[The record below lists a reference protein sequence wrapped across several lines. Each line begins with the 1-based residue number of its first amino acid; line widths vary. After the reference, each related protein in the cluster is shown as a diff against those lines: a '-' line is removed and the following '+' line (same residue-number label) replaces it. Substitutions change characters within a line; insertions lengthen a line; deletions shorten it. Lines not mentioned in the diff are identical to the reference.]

1 MTTDYGGENNQ
12 TALPNS
18 MGTHRDRVDYRENFI
33 QKLDFLKLANFSI
46 QLTKAA
52 SINRRTERPAEVL
65 SHWEASKTELLK
77 SALIIVNGIFDLQTL
92 KFRGAF
98 WGALWAANGLSESEG
113 ARMFVKEMS
122 EKSHVLK
129 LFWGAAGAAG
139 LRT

>member
-12 TALPNS
+12 TGLPNS

-65 SHWEASKTELLK
+65 SH
-77 SALIIVNGIFDLQTL
+77 
-92 KFRGAF
+92 
-98 WGALWAANGLSESEG
+98 
-113 ARMFVKEMS
+113 
-122 EKSHVLK
+122 
-129 LFWGAAGAAG
+129 
-139 LRT
+139 